1 MLTCRCAGIP
11 TYFTVNLLSSIS
23 TCVGTKQKT
32 EERYPR
38 PLNTKTSCP
47 VMSNE
52 PTKDVGPP
60 PAFNIW
66 QDKDDDNSATVINY
80 TVRHPWKWVMNGIRS
95 NRMIEVANAS
105 ELPSTRL
112 LARSNIDAVASP
124 GLRSSRRRFSS
135 PKQRAVMAS
144 TIKIEVYDPASE
156 NVLFAAH
163 GTSAALDGLEDKDEL
178 VRTMQRCRCEDKYL
192 SPPSV
197 LLNWD
202 VTHEECLKLVGS
214 DLPVVKGNTSDDPVA
229 VLKEP
234 MGSQGKGIFFVR
246 TAEDIHKIVSEH
258 RQRATDETGFL
269 DNLIAA
275 KGRIPSWG
283 EFRF

>member
-1 MLTCRCAGIP
+1 
-11 TYFTVNLLSSIS
+11 
-23 TCVGTKQKT
+23 
-32 EERYPR
+32 
-38 PLNTKTSCP
+38 
-47 VMSNE
+47 MSNE
-52 PTKDVGPP
+52 APEDIGPP
-60 PAFNIW
+60 PAFNVW
-66 QDKDDDNSATVINY
+66 QDVDDDNSSTVINY
-80 TVRHPWKWVMNGIRS
+80 TVRHPWKWVMKDIRS

-112 LARSNIDAVASP
+112 LANAAAEDGASP
-124 GLRSSRRRFSS
+124 GPRNRRRFSS
-135 PKQRAVMAS
+135 PKQRAVMTS
-144 TIKIEVYDPASE
+144 TLKIEVYDTAGE
-156 NVLFAAH
+156 NILFAVH
-163 GTSAALDGLEDKDEL
+163 GSSAALDGLEDKDEL
-178 VRTMQRCRCEDKYL
+178 VRTMQRCRCEEKHL

-214 DLPVVKGNTSDDPVA
+214 HLPVVKGNTSDDPVA

-234 MGSQGKGIFFVR
+234 MGSQGKGVFFVR

-258 RQRATDETGFL
+258 RQRAMGEPGSL

-283 EFRF
+283 KSTFSLFTELKSPESCAPFLSTTTHYALLFVSS